1 MSDKVSYSGDLLLG
15 LNIDND
21 WDINFEN
28 GQPSMTDGFETAVLG
43 ACFGEPDFWQND
55 LTNDPSEKYISE
67 FPAIVAA
74 GRVNSETLK
83 NGISALRKALKW
95 FIDIGAAES
104 VTVDGGVLNV
114 YALYWTVEIFK
125 GENVGRF
132 QINWE
137 KGVIEVVGAGF
148 FGGPFVPKKAN
159 YSLVTSAGV
168 FIVTSLGDQIVV
180 EDKI

>member
-1 MSDKVSYSGDLLLG
+1 MSDKISYSGDLLLG
-15 LNIDND
+15 LNFDED

-28 GQPSMTDGFETAVLG
+28 GQPSMTDGFETAVLL
-43 ACFGEPDFWQND
+43 ACFGESDFWQND
-55 LTNDPSEKYISE
+55 LTNIPAEKYISE
-67 FPAIVAA
+67 FPAVIVD
-74 GRVNSETLK
+74 GRVNVETLK
-83 NGISALRKALKW
+83 NGISALKQSLKW
-95 FIDIGAAES
+95 ITDIGAAEL

-137 KGVIEVVGAGF
+137 KGVIEVVGAGV
-148 FGGPFVPKKAN
+148 FGGPFIPKKAN
-159 YSLVTSAGV
+159 YSLVTSDGV
-168 FIVTSLGDQIVV
+168 FIVTSLGNQIVV